1 MIIFCNKSS
10 NTQFESK
17 AIEVIPF
24 NQFLEK
30 VKGAITFR
38 FVLLFYS
45 GHVLDFHDD
54 DNENLYLLSGY

>member
-10 NTQFESK
+10 NMQFESK

-24 NQFLEK
+24 NQSLEE
-30 VKGAITFR
+30 VKGTFIFC

-45 GHVLDFHDD
+45 QRVLDFHDD
-54 DNENLYLLSGY
+54 DNENLYLWSGF

>member
-17 AIEVIPF
+17 AIEVISF
-24 NQFLEK
+24 NQFLEE
-30 VKGAITFR
+30 VKGTITFC

-45 GHVLDFHDD
+45 RHVLDFHDD